1 MARDGSNERRR
12 KEKRVGPALEYPEII
27 VEDTG

>member
-1 MARDGSNERRR
+1 MVRDGSNERPRE
-12 KEKRVGPALEYPEII
+12 EKRVGPALEYPEIT